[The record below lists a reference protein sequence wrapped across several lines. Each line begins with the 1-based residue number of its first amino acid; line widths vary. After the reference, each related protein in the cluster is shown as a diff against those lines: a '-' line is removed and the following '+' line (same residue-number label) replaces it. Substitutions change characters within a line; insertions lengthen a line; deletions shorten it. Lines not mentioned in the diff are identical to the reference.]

1 MKLYLSLCASL
12 ATFASAAAPQYNSRA
27 FDGVLSKR
35 QTSTNVSSDLIV
47 DLGYEQYMGVANAST
62 GLNTF
67 KGWKFYA
74 EHYSKTRLI

>member
-1 MKLYLSLCASL
+1 MKFALTICASL
-12 ATFASAAAPQYNSRA
+12 AVIASAAAPRYNGRA

-35 QTSTNVSSDLIV
+35 QTSTNISSNLIV

-67 KGWKFYA
+67 KG
-74 EHYSKTRLI
+74 

>member
-1 MKLYLSLCASL
+1 MKFSLSTCVSL
-12 ATFASAAAPQYNSRA
+12 TTIASAAAPRYNSRA

-35 QTSTNVSSDLIV
+35 QTITNTTSNLIV

-67 KGWKFYA
+67 KGWV
-74 EHYSKTRLI
+74 TLR